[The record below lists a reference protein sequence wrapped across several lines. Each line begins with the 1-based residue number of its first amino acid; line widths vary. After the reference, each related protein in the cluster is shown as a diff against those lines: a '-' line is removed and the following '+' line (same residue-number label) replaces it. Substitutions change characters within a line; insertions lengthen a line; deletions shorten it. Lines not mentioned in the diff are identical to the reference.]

1 MAHAHRGHTVS
12 AGYLT
17 IAGCANTSLCQCVP
31 LQVRAVREAL
41 ALEVLPALTAV
52 LGMQPLLSSTWGKD
66 GTVAWWHMSEGE
78 LAADEDVLVVRA
90 LCFGQMGL
98 F

>member
-1 MAHAHRGHTVS
+1 M
-12 AGYLT
+12 
-17 IAGCANTSLCQCVP
+17 
-31 LQVRAVREAL
+31 REAL

-90 LCFGQMGL
+90 LCFGLTNGPVLIVHVGVSQIHKRITKT
-98 F
+98 